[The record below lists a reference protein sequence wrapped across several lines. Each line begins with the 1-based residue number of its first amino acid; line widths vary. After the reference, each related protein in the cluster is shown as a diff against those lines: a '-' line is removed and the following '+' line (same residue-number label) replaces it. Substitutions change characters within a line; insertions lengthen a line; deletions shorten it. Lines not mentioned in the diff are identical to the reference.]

1 MAAGLSV
8 IPRLPKGCNRCTGI
22 RPLCE
27 TLSVTVTLL
36 RWLSIRKSLTP
47 EAWTSEVD
55 GAGGGCFRGMNPLP
69 QNSCEGISVR
79 SQL

>member
-1 MAAGLSV
+1 MGTGLSV
-8 IPRLPKGCNRCTGI
+8 IAHLPKGCNRCIGI
-22 RPLCE
+22 CPLCE

-36 RWLSIRKSLTP
+36 RRLSIRKSMMP

-55 GAGGGCFRGMNPLP
+55 GAGGGCFRGVNLLP
-69 QNSCEGISVR
+69 QNRCEGISVH